1 MVLESYDKYEYI
13 WPNLSGYSIKGILD
27 KFNQLGQEG
36 WEVISFSLD
45 SCQALLK
52 RKITVTKYE

>member
-13 WPNLSGYSIKGILD
+13 WPNLSGYTIKGILD

-36 WEVISFSLD
+36 WEVISFSLNT
-45 SCQALLK
+45 SQALLK
-52 RKITVTKYE
+52 RKITVTKV

>member
-1 MVLESYDKYEYI
+1 MVLESYDKYEYM

-36 WEVISFSLD
+36 WEVISFSLNT
-45 SCQALLK
+45 SQALLK

>member
-1 MVLESYDKYEYI
+1 MKLQAYDKYEYM
-13 WPNLSGYSIKGILD
+13 WPNLSGFSLKAILD

-36 WEVISFSLD
+36 WEVIIFSLD

-52 RKITVTKYE
+52 RKITEVEV